1 MQTQKIHLDTFYS
14 SYSGETLDMTT
25 FERIKEIS
33 KQRGLN
39 LKKTATEAGLSENA
53 IYKWKTQTPQSN
65 ALQAVAD
72 VLGVSVDYLLGNT
85 DDMHSN
91 KKDDKKVA
99 DLKDIMKEFEIV
111 QFDGKTIPEEDLPV
125 IERIIKGLIDDQY

>member
-1 MQTQKIHLDTFYS
+1 
-14 SYSGETLDMTT
+14 MTT

-85 DDMHSN
+85 DEMHSN
-91 KKDDKKVA
+91 KKDDMPV
-99 DLKDIMKEFEIV
+99 DLEEVLAKLGPTLRFEGKELTDE
-111 QFDGKTIPEEDLPV
+111 QK
-125 IERIIKGLIDDQY
+125 IKLYEMAKLMLGE

>member
-1 MQTQKIHLDTFYS
+1 MDTFYS
-14 SYSGETLDMTT
+14 SYYGEALDMTT

-53 IYKWKTQTPQSN
+53 IYKWKIQTPQSN
-65 ALQAVAD
+65 ALRAVAD

-85 DDMHSN
+85 DKMHPTSAEPEVPN
-91 KKDDKKVA
+91 
-99 DLKDIMKEFEIV
+99 DL
-111 QFDGKTIPEEDLPV
+111 EEVLKQVNPV
-125 IERIIKGLIDDQY
+125 MFGGAELTDDQKMLLYNMAKEMSRNNQQGGK

>member
-1 MQTQKIHLDTFYS
+1 MN
-14 SYSGETLDMTT
+14 T

-33 KQRGLN
+33 KERGLN
-39 LKKTATEAGLSENA
+39 LKKTAIEAGLSENA

-85 DDMHSN
+85 DDMHAN
-91 KKDDKKVA
+91 KNATANEPVDLDDLLSEKGMA
-99 DLKDIMKEFEIV
+99 M
-111 QFDGKTIPEEDLPV
+111 FDGQPLSEEYKKALLAMLNTMKDN
-125 IERIIKGLIDDQY
+125 GN